1 VAQLVV
7 YNEGDANIIWV
18 VPSIGG
24 DTFENDGYTH
34 LLITNGIGAKVMTI
48 TAVRDCDALHG
59 ENAGALIDYTQPIPE
74 NASHLT
80 IAFKPYFY
88 TGADGLT
95 TVTFDSTINMTLIA
109 LRIRPAR

>member
-7 YNEGDANIIWV
+7 YNEGDAGIVWV
-18 VPSIGG
+18 APSVGG

-34 LLITNGIGAKVMTI
+34 LLVTNGAGAKAMTI
-48 TAVRDCDALHG
+48 EAVRDCDALHG
-59 ENAGALIDYTQPIPE
+59 QNAGALIDYTQTIPE
-74 NASHLT
+74 NASHFS

-88 TGADGLT
+88 TGADGLA
-95 TVTFDSTINMTLIA
+95 TVVFDSVIDVSLIA